1 MTSAHRPT
9 WNAAVASGSN
19 PSGGCF
25 VAQTTKVANRDAA
38 SFTKLKSR
46 QAGQGLAEERG
57 SRREL
62 REELEAK
69 ERKAAEERDGKAPRK
84 AAVPAIANPFPED
97 ADEDVPEKSEAS
109 ENEGS
114 DDDEDEDTEEL
125 MRELAKIKKEREAD
139 ELAAKAQQDKM
150 DERARREEVFKGNP
164 LLQATAATGDLSL
177 KRKWDDDT
185 VFKNQARTAPK
196 PKQRYINDAVRSDFH
211 KKFLNKYV
219 WMDGLAH

>member
-25 VAQTTKVANRDAA
+25 VAADDEGREQGRGELHEAEDP
-38 SFTKLKSR
+38 
-46 QAGQGLAEERG
+46 AGRPGPRG
-57 SRREL
+57 GA
-62 REELEAK
+62 LEAK
-69 ERKAAEERDGKAPRK
+69 ERKAAAERDGKSKPKAPQL
-84 AAVPAIANPFPED
+84 AIDNPFPED
-97 ADEDVPEKSEAS
+97 ADEDVPDKSEAS
-109 ENEGS
+109 GNEGS
-114 DDDEDEDTEEL
+114 DDEDEDEDTEEL
-125 MRELAKIKKEREAD
+125 MRELAKIKQEREA
-139 ELAAKAQQDKM
+139 EEAAAKAQREKQ

-164 LLQATAATGDLSL
+164 LLEATGDLSL

-196 PKQRYINDAVRSDFH
+196 QKQRYINDAVRSDFH